1 MIFQLLA
8 LIFVALITVF
18 LCISF
23 YITIFGGGPF
33 VPTPIDAV
41 KSVLKHAKIK
51 KGEKVYDI
59 GAGDGRF
66 IHFASKDYGAKAT
79 GFEMDPFV
87 YFIAK
92 FRQLF
97 FSWEGN
103 MIRSDFQ
110 KHNLKDADLIICYMM
125 PKTLAKFQKKFDKE
139 LKEGTRI
146 ISYAFHIGTWKAK
159 KIIPKNDKIA
169 QIFIYQIGDKKNQKK
184 QKTQP
189 KKK

>member
-1 MIFQLLA
+1 MIVQILA
-8 LIFVALITVF
+8 LIFVILITIF
-18 LCISF
+18 MSISF

-33 VPTPIDAV
+33 VPTPF
-41 KSVLKHAKIK
+41 KSVHTVLKYAKIK

-66 IHFASKDYGAKAT
+66 IHFASKDYGADAT

-92 FRQLF
+92 MRQRF
-97 FSWEGN
+97 FGWKGK

-110 KHNLKDADLIICYMM
+110 KHSLKDADVLICYMM

-139 LKEGTRI
+139 LKKGTRV

-159 KIIPKNDKIA
+159 KIIPKKGDISKIL
-169 QIFIYQIGDKKNQKK
+169 IYQIGNKQNQKK
-184 QKTQP
+184 KKTSP